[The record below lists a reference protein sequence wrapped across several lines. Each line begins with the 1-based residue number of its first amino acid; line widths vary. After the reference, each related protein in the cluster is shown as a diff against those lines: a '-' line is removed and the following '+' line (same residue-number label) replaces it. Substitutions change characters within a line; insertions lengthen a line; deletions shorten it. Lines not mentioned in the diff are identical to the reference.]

1 MQDFAAENVAWH
13 DPVTFLDKVGQV
25 KALVQGGKR
34 VHIGWK
40 VSFYFERVSP
50 FQFGQRCV
58 IDNIQGCKK

>member
-34 VHIGWK
+34 VNIGWK

-50 FQFGQRCV
+50 FQFGQR
-58 IDNIQGCKK
+58 